1 MIARIKK
8 ALIRWLK
15 SSPHDRRKNVRFCT
29 TELKEELFQKS
40 RVSQQS
46 QMFLEAKQYKIN
58 RVRLYLVTRRS

>member
-15 SSPHDRRKNVRFCT
+15 SSPHDRRKSVRFCT
-29 TELKEELFQKS
+29 AEIKEELFQES

-58 RVRLYLVTRRS
+58 RFCLYFVTTRS